1 MEEKGAQPRARLQSG
16 SENREGVEVAVKIS
30 AKEVAELR
38 ARTGA
43 GMMDCRN
50 ALLEAGGDLQ
60 KAIDILRAKGIA
72 KAEKRA
78 GRGASEGLIGSYV
91 HFNGKVGVLVEVNC
105 ETDFVAR
112 TEEFKSLVR
121 DLALHIASADP
132 IAVRVEDVPPEVIER
147 ERAIYR
153 QQAAESGKPEAVWE
167 KIVEGKLKKFY
178 SERVLLEQPFVKDD
192 TQTVGQLVKS
202 VSGKVGENIV
212 VRRFVRFALG
222 EA

>member
-1 MEEKGAQPRARLQSG
+1 M
-16 SENREGVEVAVKIS
+16 AVTIS

-132 IAVRVEDVPPEVIER
+132 IAVRIEDVPQEVIER

-153 QQAAESGKPEAVWE
+153 QQAAESGKPEAVWD

>member
-16 SENREGVEVAVKIS
+16 SENREGVEVAVTIS

-132 IAVRVEDVPPEVIER
+132 IAVRIEDVPPEVIER

>member
-1 MEEKGAQPRARLQSG
+1 M
-16 SENREGVEVAVKIS
+16 GVTVS
-30 AKEVAELR
+30 AKDVAELR

-50 ALLEAGGDLQ
+50 ALAEAGGDLQ

-132 IAVRVEDVPPEVIER
+132 IAVRIEDVPPEVIER

-153 QQAAESGKPEAVWE
+153 QQAAESGKPEAVWD

-192 TQTVGQLVKS
+192 SQTVGQLVKS

>member
-1 MEEKGAQPRARLQSG
+1 M
-16 SENREGVEVAVKIS
+16 AVTVS
-30 AKEVAELR
+30 AKDVAELR

-50 ALLEAGGDLQ
+50 ALVEAGGDLK

-72 KAEKRA
+72 KAEKRV

-121 DLALHIASADP
+121 DLGLHIASSDP
-132 IAVRVEDVPPEVIER
+132 IAVRIEDVPREVIER

-153 QQAAESGKPEAVWE
+153 QQAAESGKPEAVWD

-192 TQTVGQLVKS
+192 SQTVGQLVKS
-202 VSGKVGENIV
+202 VSAKVGENIV

-222 EA
+222 ES